1 MKKMKLDKNLEDCIH
16 SEYCFKK
23 KLENRKYCSN
33 YRSKTCEAAKE
44 YKKYG
49 EGYNQL
55 GVGS

>member
-1 MKKMKLDKNLEDCIH
+1 MKLDKNLEDCIH